1 MGTRTEKLSKSVRFP
16 IVKQT
21 KSLAVILRQ
30 EFGVPFAFYDAAN
43 GFPILDVE
51 PDGSIAGASDCDR
64 ETIRQLAAKNQ
75 PRVTVLEGGGY
86 QLAMPISDAKQPLLV
101 GVGVLDA
108 LAHSPSERALEMIR
122 LEKWMQSVA
131 ERLHHQGQ
139 RINRQ
144 PGQGGHAAQSVN
156 AWQSLLKLDK
166 LLRRLRIHKDPAK
179 YRQRI
184 LDAAAELLPV
194 QTLVWVSQHGEEP
207 VIGGQPTLSPWDCQQ
222 LATQLAKSPD
232 WDDAGVLVCNDVQ
245 LESWAGR
252 CKNVT
257 NLLAITVADQR
268 MNGLVIALNKVV
280 SSADRAKASRGDQS
294 SESDAATEVRASH
307 PIETTL
313 FRSSDVAVITPFLS
327 LLGLYTSAAQRYH
340 NLKELMVGLARALT
354 STIDAKDQYTFG
366 HSERVARIAVE
377 LGIELGLVDDQL
389 NDIYLTGL
397 LHDIGKIGVPDA
409 VLGKTG
415 PLTPEEMDQVKQHVI
430 IGHKILSDLR
440 PISHLLPG
448 VLYHHER
455 YDGAGYPEGLKGDAI
470 PMLAR
475 IIAVADSY
483 DAMSS
488 SRPYRPGMPL
498 ERVDEILLQGAG
510 TQWDKNVIEA
520 FGRCRQRLHAIRQ
533 RGIGESLRCALDG
546 VIRENDR
553 SEPLSSVATVVK
565 S

>member
-1 MGTRTEKLSKSVRFP
+1 MATRDEKLSKSVRFP

-21 KSLAVILRQ
+21 KSLAVVLRE

-43 GFPILDVE
+43 GSSILDIE
-51 PDGSIAGASDCDR
+51 PDGPITGASDCDP
-64 ETIRQLAAKNQ
+64 ETVLQLAAKNQ

-86 QLAMPISDAKQPLLV
+86 QLAIPISDAKQPLVV
-101 GVGVLDA
+101 GVGILDA

-131 ERLHHQGQ
+131 ERLRHHGQ
-139 RINRQ
+139 TINRQ
-144 PGQGGHAAQSVN
+144 PDQAGPEAQSVN
-156 AWQSLLKLDK
+156 AWQSLLTLDK
-166 LLRRLRIHKDPAK
+166 LVRRLRIHKEPAK
-179 YRQRI
+179 YRKRI
-184 LDAAAELLPV
+184 LDSAAGLLSV

-222 LATQLAKSPD
+222 LATQLAKRPD

-245 LESWAGR
+245 WESWAGR
-252 CKNVT
+252 CKNVA
-257 NLLAITVADQR
+257 NLLAIRFVDQR

-280 SSADRAKASRGDQS
+280 PSADRAKASRDDRF
-294 SESDAATEVRASH
+294 SEGDAATEIRAAH
-307 PIETTL
+307 PIESTL
-313 FRSSDVAVITPFLS
+313 FRNSDAAVIGPFLS
-327 LLGLYTSAAQRYH
+327 LLGLYTSSAQRYH

-354 STIDAKDQYTFG
+354 ATIDAKDQYTFG

-409 VLGKTG
+409 VLGKAG

-430 IGHKILSDLR
+430 IGHKSLAGLR

-455 YDGAGYPEGLKGDAI
+455 FDGAGYPEGLKGEAI

-488 SRPYRPGMPL
+488 SRPYRPGMPP
-498 ERVDEILLQGAG
+498 ERVNEILMQGAG

-520 FGRCRQRLHAIRQ
+520 FGGCRQRIRAIRE

-546 VIRENDR
+546 VMRENDR
-553 SEPLSSVATVVK
+553 SEPASSVATVLTP
-565 S
+565 